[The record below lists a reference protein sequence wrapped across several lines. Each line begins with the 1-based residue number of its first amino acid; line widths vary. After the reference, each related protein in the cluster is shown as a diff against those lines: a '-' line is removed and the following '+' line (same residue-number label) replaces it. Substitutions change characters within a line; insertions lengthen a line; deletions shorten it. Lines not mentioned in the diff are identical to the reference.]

1 VLLKVTRVRAH
12 SRELEESGG
21 DVMLIES
28 RRSETLDREVPVLH
42 RAGAD
47 AAGEFRCVECGYGV
61 IVRTVLPACPMCRG
75 VVWESPGEGLHP
87 V

>member
-1 VLLKVTRVRAH
+1 
-12 SRELEESGG
+12 
-21 DVMLIES
+21 MLIES
-28 RRSETLDREVPVLH
+28 RRSEASDRAVPVLLE
-42 RAGAD
+42 AGGE

-75 VVWESPGEGLHP
+75 VVWEAPAEGFDA